1 MIQDIEPHHLD
12 NQYKPVPPDKDSI
25 ALYYEDHAALMK
37 VSEKGI
43 SFPSFADLEHLNRE
57 IYKECI
63 YLFSV
68 DDERYYL
75 VNEIDRSMLLDFQ
88 MKNTKGRFRFYREL
102 LSSSMDLCSEQVIS
116 DASLNHACKIAMKDY
131 LRTELKE
138 DSAASS
144 VGKSRTNIVFRRFG
158 KAVAVAAITI
168 TLLFSTAMVANAQ
181 FREKVIAWVVETFEK
196 YSIFEL
202 QSDGENTQPDLQSY
216 KPTYLPDGAELQNT
230 VELPEFYGYEYAID
244 DTAYFSI
251 WLSQS
256 DIRIY
261 IDAENADVEPFD
273 KDGITGYFFKKEDLN
288 YVCFERDGCSF
299 SVYGLLDMDEL
310 IKIAAGITKE

>member
-88 MKNTKGRFRFYREL
+88 MKNTEIFRTADRKTGHLPEL
-102 LSSSMDLCSEQVIS
+102 RDIS
-116 DASLNHACKIAMKDY
+116 FIIGIKTGNIA
-131 LRTELKE
+131 
-138 DSAASS
+138 
-144 VGKSRTNIVFRRFG
+144 
-158 KAVAVAAITI
+158 
-168 TLLFSTAMVANAQ
+168 
-181 FREKVIAWVVETFEK
+181 
-196 YSIFEL
+196 
-202 QSDGENTQPDLQSY
+202 
-216 KPTYLPDGAELQNT
+216 DGAEN
-230 VELPEFYGYEYAID
+230 G
-244 DTAYFSI
+244 
-251 WLSQS
+251 
-256 DIRIY
+256 
-261 IDAENADVEPFD
+261 
-273 KDGITGYFFKKEDLN
+273 
-288 YVCFERDGCSF
+288 
-299 SVYGLLDMDEL
+299 
-310 IKIAAGITKE
+310 

>member
-88 MKNTKGRFRFYREL
+88 MKNTEIFRTADPQDRHLPEL
-102 LSSSMDLCSEQVIS
+102 RDIS
-116 DASLNHACKIAMKDY
+116 FIIGIKTGNIA
-131 LRTELKE
+131 
-138 DSAASS
+138 
-144 VGKSRTNIVFRRFG
+144 
-158 KAVAVAAITI
+158 
-168 TLLFSTAMVANAQ
+168 
-181 FREKVIAWVVETFEK
+181 
-196 YSIFEL
+196 
-202 QSDGENTQPDLQSY
+202 
-216 KPTYLPDGAELQNT
+216 DGAEN
-230 VELPEFYGYEYAID
+230 G
-244 DTAYFSI
+244 
-251 WLSQS
+251 
-256 DIRIY
+256 
-261 IDAENADVEPFD
+261 
-273 KDGITGYFFKKEDLN
+273 
-288 YVCFERDGCSF
+288 
-299 SVYGLLDMDEL
+299 
-310 IKIAAGITKE
+310 